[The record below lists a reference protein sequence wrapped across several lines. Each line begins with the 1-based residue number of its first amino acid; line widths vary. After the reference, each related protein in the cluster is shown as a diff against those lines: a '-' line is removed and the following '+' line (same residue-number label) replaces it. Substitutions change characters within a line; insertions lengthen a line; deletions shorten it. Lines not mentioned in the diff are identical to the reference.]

1 MNKTRILLIEDD
13 AEISRLTAMYLD
25 VEGYQVDVI
34 DDGAMALDAIKNTKP
49 ELIILDLMLPGM
61 SGIEICKLAREFY
74 QQPILILTACDD
86 DVSEVSLLKMGADDY
101 LVKPLRPHVLVARI
115 EALLRRKQNVQ
126 LNSQFNA
133 QQNNSQSHQGL
144 NSGNLASNP
153 ALTINEASSRV
164 TFQGK
169 LLTLTGSEYEM
180 LKLLHKNAGKV
191 ISREQCCQALRGI
204 DYDFSNRSIDMR
216 ISALRKKLGDDE
228 MPYQVITTIRN
239 QGYKLIHE

>member
-1 MNKTRILLIEDD
+1 MSKTRILLIEDD

-25 VEGYQVDVI
+25 AEGYQVAVI
-34 DDGAMALDAIKNTKP
+34 DDGALALAAIKKTKP

-61 SGIEICKLAREFY
+61 SGIEICKAAREFY

-86 DVSEVSLLKMGADDY
+86 DISEVSLLKMGADDY

-115 EALLRRKQNVQ
+115 EALLRRNRTI
-126 LNSQFNA
+126 STSA
-133 QQNNSQSHQGL
+133 GT
-144 NSGNLASNP
+144 
-153 ALTINEASSRV
+153 ALTISEASNQV

-180 LKLLHKNAGKV
+180 LILLHKNAGKV

>member
-1 MNKTRILLIEDD
+1 MSKTRILLIEDD

-25 VEGYQVDVI
+25 VEGYQVAVI
-34 DDGAMALDAIKNTKP
+34 DDGALALAAIKKTKP

-61 SGIEICKLAREFY
+61 NGIEICKAAREFY
-74 QQPILILTACDD
+74 HQPILILTACDD
-86 DVSEVSLLKMGADDY
+86 DISEVSLLKMGADDY

-115 EALLRRKQNVQ
+115 EALLRR
-126 LNSQFNA
+126 SQA
-133 QQNNSQSHQGL
+133 TLESQSKQ
-144 NSGNLASNP
+144 AAVAT
-153 ALTINEASSRV
+153 ALTISEASNKV

-180 LKLLHKNAGKV
+180 LKLLHKNVGKV

-239 QGYKLIHE
+239 QGYKLINE

>member
-1 MNKTRILLIEDD
+1 MDKTRILLIEDD

-25 VEGYQVDVI
+25 AEGYQVAVI
-34 DDGAMALDAIKNTKP
+34 DDGALALEAIKNTKP

-61 SGIEICKLAREFY
+61 SGIEICKAARELY

-86 DVSEVSLLKMGADDY
+86 DISEVSLLKMGADDY

-115 EALLRRKQNVQ
+115 EALLRR
-126 LNSQFNA
+126 SQGTLE
-133 QQNNSQSHQGL
+133 SQSKQ
-144 NSGNLASNP
+144 AAVAT
-153 ALTINEASSRV
+153 ALTISEASNKV

-169 LLTLTGSEYEM
+169 LLNLTGSEYEM
-180 LKLLHKNAGKV
+180 LKLLHKNVGKV

-216 ISALRKKLGDDE
+216 ISALRKKLGDDQ

-239 QGYKLIHE
+239 QGYKLIHEQVNP

>member
-1 MNKTRILLIEDD
+1 MSKTRILLIEDD

-34 DDGAMALDAIKNTKP
+34 DDGALALEAIKRTKP
-49 ELIILDLMLPGM
+49 DLIILDLMLPGM
-61 SGIEICKLAREFY
+61 SGIEICKAAREFY

-86 DVSEVSLLKMGADDY
+86 DISEVSLLKMGADDY

-115 EALLRRKQNVQ
+115 EALLRRNQNDQ
-126 LNSQFNA
+126 RNSQ
-133 QQNNSQSHQGL
+133 QYSQEK
-144 NSGNLASNP
+144 NRENIASNS
-153 ALTINEASSRV
+153 ALTINEASNRV

-180 LKLLHKNAGKV
+180 LKLLHKNVGKV

-216 ISALRKKLGDDE
+216 ISALRKKLGDDQ

-239 QGYKLIHE
+239 QGYKLIHEQVNP

>member
-1 MNKTRILLIEDD
+1 MSMTRILLIEDD
-13 AEISRLTAMYLD
+13 AEIARLTAMYLD
-25 VEGYQVDVI
+25 VEGYEVEVI
-34 DDGAMALDAIKNTKP
+34 DDGALALEVIKNTKP

-61 SGIEICKLAREFY
+61 SGIEICKRAREFY
-74 QQPILILTACDD
+74 QQPIIILTACDD

-101 LVKPLRPHVLVARI
+101 LAKPLRPHVLVARI
-115 EALLRRKQNVQ
+115 EALLRR
-126 LNSQFNA
+126 SQAHVENK
-133 QQNNSQSHQGL
+133 S
-144 NSGNLASNP
+144 NLCATEASLTISEASNK
-153 ALTINEASSRV
+153 V

-169 LLTLTGSEYEM
+169 LLSLTGSEYEM
-180 LKLLHKNAGKV
+180 LKLLHKNVGKV

-216 ISALRKKLGDDE
+216 ISALRKKLGDDQ

>member
-1 MNKTRILLIEDD
+1 MDKTRILLIEDD

-25 VEGYQVDVI
+25 VEGYQVAVI
-34 DDGAMALDAIKNTKP
+34 DDGSLALAAIKRTKP
-49 ELIILDLMLPGM
+49 DLIILDLMLPGM
-61 SGIEICKLAREFY
+61 SGIEICKAAREFY

-86 DVSEVSLLKMGADDY
+86 DISEVSLLKMGADDY

-115 EALLRRKQNVQ
+115 EALLRR
-126 LNSQFNA
+126 SQTNQA
-133 QQNNSQSHQGL
+133 
-144 NSGNLASNP
+144 AAAT
-153 ALTINEASSRV
+153 ALTISEASNQV

-180 LKLLHKNAGKV
+180 LKLLHQNAGKV

-216 ISALRKKLGDDE
+216 ISALRKKLGDDQ

-239 QGYKLIHE
+239 QGYKLIHEQVNP

>member
-1 MNKTRILLIEDD
+1 MRKTRILLIEDD

-25 VEGYQVDVI
+25 VEGYQVAVI
-34 DDGAMALDAIKNTKP
+34 DDGALALEAIKHSKP

-61 SGIEICKLAREFY
+61 SGIEICKAAREFY
-74 QQPILILTACDD
+74 QLPILILTACDD
-86 DVSEVSLLKMGADDY
+86 DISEVSLLKMGADDY

-115 EALLRRKQNVQ
+115 EALLRRSQANLENQSKQEAAVPT
-126 LNSQFNA
+126 LTISE
-133 QQNNSQSHQGL
+133 
-144 NSGNLASNP
+144 ASNQ
-153 ALTINEASSRV
+153 V

-169 LLTLTGSEYEM
+169 LLALTGSEYEM

-191 ISREQCCQALRGI
+191 ISREQCCQVLRGI

-216 ISALRKKLGDDE
+216 ISGLRKKLGDDK
-228 MPYQVITTIRN
+228 MPYKVITTIRN

>member
-1 MNKTRILLIEDD
+1 MREIMDKTRILLIEDD

-25 VEGYQVDVI
+25 VEGYQVTVI
-34 DDGAMALDAIKNTKP
+34 DDGALALETIKNTNP

-61 SGIEICKLAREFY
+61 NGIEICKLAREFY
-74 QQPILILTACDD
+74 HQPILILTACDD

-115 EALLRRKQNVQ
+115 EALLRRYNNMQRPSQENGQ
-126 LNSQFNA
+126 HNSQ
-133 QQNNSQSHQGL
+133 QNKHDDRS
-144 NSGNLASNP
+144 SNVT
-153 ALTINEASSRV
+153 LTINEANNRV
-164 TFQGK
+164 SFQGK

-191 ISREQCCQALRGI
+191 ITREQCCQVLRGI

-216 ISALRKKLGDDE
+216 ISALRKKLGDDQV
-228 MPYQVITTIRN
+228 PYQVITTIRN

>member
-1 MNKTRILLIEDD
+1 MDKTKILLIEDD

-34 DDGAMALDAIKNTKP
+34 DDGSLALEAIKTTKP
-49 ELIILDLMLPGM
+49 DLIILDLMLPGM
-61 SGIEICKLAREFY
+61 NGIEICKLAREFY

-86 DVSEVSLLKMGADDY
+86 DISEVSLLKMGADDY

-115 EALLRRKQNVQ
+115 EALLRRNQN
-126 LNSQFNA
+126 
-133 QQNNSQSHQGL
+133 SHRTL
-144 NSGNLASNP
+144 PDTSSNTT
-153 ALTINEASSRV
+153 LTINEASNQV

-169 LLTLTGSEYEM
+169 LLALTGSEYEM

>member
-1 MNKTRILLIEDD
+1 MNKIRILLVEDD
-13 AEISRLTAMYLD
+13 AEISRLTAMYLE
-25 VEGYQVDVI
+25 VEGYQVEVI
-34 DDGAMALDAIKNTKP
+34 DDGALALEAIKKTKP

-74 QQPILILTACDD
+74 QQPILVLTACDD
-86 DVSEVSLLKMGADDY
+86 DVSEVSLLKIGADDF

-115 EALLRRKQNVQ
+115 EALLRRSQANVE
-126 LNSQFNA
+126 NKSN
-133 QQNNSQSHQGL
+133 QSATEASL
-144 NSGNLASNP
+144 TISEASNK
-153 ALTINEASSRV
+153 V

-169 LLTLTGSEYEM
+169 LLSLTGSEYEM
-180 LKLLHKNAGKV
+180 LKLLYKNVGKV

-216 ISALRKKLGDDE
+216 ISALRKKLGDDQ

>member
-1 MNKTRILLIEDD
+1 MDKTRILLIEDD

-25 VEGYQVDVI
+25 AEGYQVAVI
-34 DDGAMALDAIKNTKP
+34 DDGALALEAIKNTKP

-61 SGIEICKLAREFY
+61 SGIEICKAARELY

-86 DVSEVSLLKMGADDY
+86 DISEVSLLKMGADDY

-115 EALLRRKQNVQ
+115 EALLRR
-126 LNSQFNA
+126 SQGTLE
-133 QQNNSQSHQGL
+133 SQSKQ
-144 NSGNLASNP
+144 AAVAT
-153 ALTINEASSRV
+153 ALTISEASNKV

-169 LLTLTGSEYEM
+169 LLNLTGSEYEM
-180 LKLLHKNAGKV
+180 LKLLHKNVGKV

-216 ISALRKKLGDDE
+216 ISALRKKLGDDQ

>member
-1 MNKTRILLIEDD
+1 MDKTRILLIEDD

-25 VEGYQVDVI
+25 VEGYQVAVI
-34 DDGAMALDAIKNTKP
+34 DDGSLALAAIKRTKP
-49 ELIILDLMLPGM
+49 DLIILDLMLPGM
-61 SGIEICKLAREFY
+61 SGIEICKAAREFY

-86 DVSEVSLLKMGADDY
+86 DISEVSLLKMGADDY

-115 EALLRRKQNVQ
+115 EALLRR
-126 LNSQFNA
+126 SQTNQA
-133 QQNNSQSHQGL
+133 
-144 NSGNLASNP
+144 AAAT
-153 ALTINEASSRV
+153 ALTISEASNQV

-180 LKLLHKNAGKV
+180 LKLLHQNAGKV

-216 ISALRKKLGDDE
+216 ISALRKKLGDDQ

-239 QGYKLIHE
+239 QGYKLINE

>member
-1 MNKTRILLIEDD
+1 MDKTRILLIEDD

-25 VEGYQVDVI
+25 VEGYQVAVI
-34 DDGAMALDAIKNTKP
+34 DDGSLALAAIKRTKP
-49 ELIILDLMLPGM
+49 DLIILDLMLPGM
-61 SGIEICKLAREFY
+61 SGIEICKAAREFY

-86 DVSEVSLLKMGADDY
+86 DISEVSLLKMGADDY

-115 EALLRRKQNVQ
+115 EALLRRTQTNQ
-126 LNSQFNA
+126 A
-133 QQNNSQSHQGL
+133 
-144 NSGNLASNP
+144 AAAT
-153 ALTINEASSRV
+153 ALTISEASNKV

-180 LKLLHKNAGKV
+180 LKLLHKNVGKV

-216 ISALRKKLGDDE
+216 ISALRKKLGDDQ

-239 QGYKLIHE
+239 QGYKLINE

>member
-1 MNKTRILLIEDD
+1 MNKTRILLVEDD
-13 AEISRLTAMYLD
+13 AEISRLTAMYLE
-25 VEGYQVDVI
+25 VEGYQVEVI
-34 DDGAMALDAIKNTKP
+34 DDGALALEAIKKTKP

-74 QQPILILTACDD
+74 QQPILVLTACDD
-86 DVSEVSLLKMGADDY
+86 DVSEVSLLKIGADDF

-115 EALLRRKQNVQ
+115 EALLRRSQANVE
-126 LNSQFNA
+126 NKSN
-133 QQNNSQSHQGL
+133 QSATEASL
-144 NSGNLASNP
+144 TISEASNK
-153 ALTINEASSRV
+153 V

-169 LLTLTGSEYEM
+169 LLSLTGSEYEM
-180 LKLLHKNAGKV
+180 LKLLYKNVGKV

-216 ISALRKKLGDDE
+216 ISALRKKLGDDQ